1 MKCLKQAV
9 VRNDSIFS
17 GSEHIRACGFVRS

>member
-1 MKCLKQAV
+1 LKQAV